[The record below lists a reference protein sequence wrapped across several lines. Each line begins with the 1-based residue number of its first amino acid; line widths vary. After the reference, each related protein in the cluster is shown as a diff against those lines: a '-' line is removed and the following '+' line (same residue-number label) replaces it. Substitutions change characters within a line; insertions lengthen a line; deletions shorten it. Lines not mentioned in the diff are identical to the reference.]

1 MQSFNYMSRLTVKY
15 LNPTLVQVR
24 TIYNLQ
30 NNAISSRNRS
40 EFGKPCRKAGFNTN
54 FRDKLISRLKH
65 IPNLKRTLLND
76 LEERYMYRSRA
87 VAATHQAA
95 NNTASKP
102 SQHLQQLD
110 QASIYNVRRWAS
122 EPFTSAYRS
131 RQLKLRASKESKDC
145 CLRPFIPS
153 YVSCGGRLEECGI
166 RIQKPKGPKP

>member
-1 MQSFNYMSRLTVKY
+1 MQSRAETDRNSGSPAEKL
-15 LNPTLVQVR
+15 
-24 TIYNLQ
+24 
-30 NNAISSRNRS
+30 ASSH
-40 EFGKPCRKAGFNTN
+40 TN
-54 FRDKLISRLKH
+54 FRDKLISQLKH

-76 LEERYMYRSRA
+76 LEERYMYPSRA

-145 CLRPFIPS
+145 CLTPFIPS